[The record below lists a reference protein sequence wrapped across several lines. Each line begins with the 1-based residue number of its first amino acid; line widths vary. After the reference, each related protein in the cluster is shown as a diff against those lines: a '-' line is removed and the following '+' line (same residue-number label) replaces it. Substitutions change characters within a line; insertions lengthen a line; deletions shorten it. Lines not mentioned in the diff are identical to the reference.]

1 MSQYG
6 CHEYKLLTKILK
18 ESIKF
23 DLTILNLLFS
33 SVCKNVVWSSKTIY
47 AFES

>member
-1 MSQYG
+1 MSQHG
-6 CHEYKLLTKILK
+6 GREYKLLTKTLK

-33 SVCKNVVWSSKTIY
+33 SVHKNVVGSSKTIY